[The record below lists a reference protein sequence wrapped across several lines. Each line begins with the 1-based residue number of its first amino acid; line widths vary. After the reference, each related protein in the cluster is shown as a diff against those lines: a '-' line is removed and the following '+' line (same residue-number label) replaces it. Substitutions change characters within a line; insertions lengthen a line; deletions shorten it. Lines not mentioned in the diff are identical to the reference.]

1 MQEIKE
7 LNKIPINV
15 KFVKDKDDINA
26 SFQKI
31 IKDKNLDVP
40 KNTINKLIKELS
52 KYPKNTI
59 IDFILLDNK
68 NWEDST
74 NDVYLKVKGIVGSGE
89 TDKKYIELG
98 LTK

>member
-1 MQEIKE
+1 MKG
-7 LNKIPINV
+7 
-15 KFVKDKDDINA
+15 
-26 SFQKI
+26 
-31 IKDKNLDVP
+31 KNTM
-40 KNTINKLIKELS
+40 TINKLIKELS

>member
-1 MQEIKE
+1 MKG
-7 LNKIPINV
+7 INTM
-15 KFVKDKDDINA
+15 
-26 SFQKI
+26 
-31 IKDKNLDVP
+31 
-40 KNTINKLIKELS
+40 TINKLIKELS

>member
-1 MQEIKE
+1 MKGK
-7 LNKIPINV
+7 NKM
-15 KFVKDKDDINA
+15 
-26 SFQKI
+26 
-31 IKDKNLDVP
+31 
-40 KNTINKLIKELS
+40 TINKLIKELS

>member
-1 MQEIKE
+1 M
-7 LNKIPINV
+7 
-15 KFVKDKDDINA
+15 
-26 SFQKI
+26 
-31 IKDKNLDVP
+31 
-40 KNTINKLIKELS
+40 TINKLIKELS

>member
-1 MQEIKE
+1 MKG
-7 LNKIPINV
+7 
-15 KFVKDKDDINA
+15 KDKM
-26 SFQKI
+26 
-31 IKDKNLDVP
+31 
-40 KNTINKLIKELS
+40 TINKLIKELS